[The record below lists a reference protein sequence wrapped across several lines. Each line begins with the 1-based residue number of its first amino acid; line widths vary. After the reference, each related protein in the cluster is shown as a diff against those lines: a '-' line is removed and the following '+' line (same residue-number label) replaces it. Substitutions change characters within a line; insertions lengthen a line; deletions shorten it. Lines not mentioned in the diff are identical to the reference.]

1 MHIMEKA
8 QQRATKMIK
17 RLEHLSYDKR
27 LEELYLISLEKRRLR
42 GHLIIR
48 CKYMKKGVK
57 RTRPG
62 SSQWCP
68 AIG

>member
-27 LEELYLISLEKRRLR
+27 LEELYLISLEKRMLKGYLITVYKYQKCGRQIDGGRL
-42 GHLIIR
+42 
-48 CKYMKKGVK
+48 
-57 RTRPG
+57 
-62 SSQWCP
+62 SSMM
-68 AIG
+68 